1 MPILLR
7 NIILV
12 IIDNLIPNNSLK
24 DNLKKSGWSRAART
38 DKGVHAIANF
48 INCKLQ
54 ITKDYLEDE
63 SSIELTSSSMN
74 QSENTENPN
83 AEPKRPDGLGLEKIK
98 DKTRVDIKKL
108 ITVINSNLND
118 DIKVFG
124 NNKSILLF

>member
-1 MPILLR
+1 MPILLQ

-12 IIDNLIPNNSLK
+12 IIDNFIRNNSLK

-54 ITKDYLEDE
+54 ITKDYLENE
-63 SSIELTSSSMN
+63 SSIDLTSSSMN
-74 QSENTENPN
+74 QSENPN
-83 AEPKRPDGLGLEKIK
+83 EEPKRADGLGLEKIK
-98 DKTRVDIKKL
+98 DKTRVDNKKL
-108 ITVINSNLND
+108 IAVINSNLND